1 MLPVNKSRLNVKRKK
16 MASLTEHFTIEEM
29 MCPCCKVL
37 GVRPEFLIF
46 IEKVRVKYG
55 KAMKITS
62 AFRCEKHN
70 EKVGGSKTSAHMSGL
85 ACDVSMTDSQA
96 RLEFI
101 KAAIACGVKGLGLHK
116 SFIHVDIMARPTGD
130 PAWFY

>member
-1 MLPVNKSRLNVKRKK
+1 
-16 MASLTEHFTIEEM
+16 MANLTEHFTIEEM
-29 MCPCCKVL
+29 ICPCCKVL
-37 GVRPEFLIF
+37 GVKPEFLIF
-46 IEKVRVKYG
+46 IEKVRKKYNR
-55 KAMKITS
+55 AMKITS
-62 AFRCEKHN
+62 AYRCEKHN

-85 ACDVSMTDSQA
+85 AADVAISNSQN

-101 KAAIACGVKGLGLHK
+101 RAAIACGVKGLGLHK